1 MRVVELSDINN
12 TTCLQFSS
20 SLQGEPEADGG
31 RPPSTQSY
39 AKNVSSGGMKFGLLA
54 PSLRLTSGEGS
65 KTVPSALTT
74 SLAKMEVH
82 ETDI

>member
-1 MRVVELSDINN
+1 MVELGDINN

-20 SLQGEPEADGG
+20 SLQGEPEEADGG
-31 RPPSTQSY
+31 GPPSSESF

-54 PSLRLTSGEGS
+54 PSLRLTSEEDS
-65 KTVPSALTT
+65 QTALTT